1 MANQSRLNGTEVDP
15 DDGERERKLE
25 EVESMLMEMR
35 NRSSSTQRKIADR
48 EKKEAEKRNVDSHIV
63 LISALRVVL
72 GWFMISSSFSTG
84 AGPQASK
91 RSAAGER

>member
-25 EVESMLMEMR
+25 AVEAMLKEMR

-48 EKKEAEKRNVDSHIV
+48 EKKEAEKRNVDSHMV
-63 LISALRVVL
+63 LISDLRFL
-72 GWFMISSSFSTG
+72 DGL
-84 AGPQASK
+84 
-91 RSAAGER
+91 